1 MSSSLAANS
10 RPTPGRR
17 GRGLPA
23 WAALL
28 ALSLALASC
37 TLPGASTPTPAPG
50 VLPSEPANL
59 PDRCRNDGA
68 VQTWLLLPL
77 DAEQSALL
85 AAYQARQVVEFHATV
100 IGQDDSPAL
109 APHRRFILRE
119 AAEGR
124 TLLLDYQGDPPPLVQ
139 GQRYRFV
146 AWADLVEGDVAPA
159 AGARPDDP
167 RLAIPASR
175 GYELQVFDPAGL
187 LFLGQT
193 DVLEPDE
200 ALGLRLD
207 NPASACPALPAPQN
221 ACVESRQVL
230 PLTVHWN
237 DLQATLYPGDETLL
251 AHEAGLYSVTLFR
264 SRRVTYAD
272 PPCADYHEHQRS
284 LRIDRIEPLPALPVL
299 PPITGTITATLPTIT
314 VTIPITLPPPPD
326 VPLP

>member
-1 MSSSLAANS
+1 MFSSCAATIRPQPGCPRRRLAGA
-10 RPTPGRR
+10 
-17 GRGLPA
+17 L
-23 WAALL
+23 LL

-37 TLPGASTPTPAPG
+37 TLPGASTPTPEPGAPAA
-50 VLPSEPANL
+50 EPGDL
-59 PDRCRNDGA
+59 PDQCRNDGA

-77 DAEQSALL
+77 DTAQSALL

-100 IGQDDSPAL
+100 IGQDDNPAL

-146 AWADLVEGDVAPA
+146 AWADLVEETPAPT

-200 ALGLRLD
+200 ALNLRLD
-207 NPASACPALPAPQN
+207 NPASDCPARPAPQN

-230 PLTVHWN
+230 PLTVYWAGVE
-237 DLQATLYPGDETLL
+237 ATLYPGEETLL
-251 AHEAGLYSVTLFR
+251 AHQEGLYRLTLFR

-272 PPCADYHEHQRS
+272 PACPDYHEHQRS
-284 LRIDRIEPLPALPVL
+284 LRIDRVEPLPVLPVL
-299 PPITGTITATLPTIT
+299 PPITGTITATLPAIT
-314 VTIPITLPPPPD
+314 ATVPITLPPPPD

>member
-1 MSSSLAANS
+1 MSGNPAANR
-10 RPTPGRR
+10 RPKPRR
-17 GRGLPA
+17 RSWCLA
-23 WAALL
+23 WVVLL
-28 ALSLALASC
+28 LLSLALASC
-37 TLPGASTPTPAPG
+37 TLPGASTPTPAPS
-50 VLPSEPANL
+50 LPAAELGDL
-59 PDRCRNDGA
+59 PDQCRDDGA

-77 DAEQSALL
+77 EAGPSALMT
-85 AAYQARQVVEFHATV
+85 AYQARQVIEFYATV
-100 IGQDDSPAL
+100 IGQDDNPAL

-146 AWADLVEGDVAPA
+146 AWADLVGNAPTPTA
-159 AGARPDDP
+159 DARPDDP

-207 NPASACPALPAPQN
+207 NPASDCPARPAPQN

-230 PLTVHWN
+230 PLTVYW
-237 DLQATLYPGDETLL
+237 DDVEATLYPGEETMLSYQ
-251 AHEAGLYSVTLFR
+251 EGLYRLTLFR
-264 SRRVTYAD
+264 SRQVAYAD
-272 PPCADYHEHQRS
+272 PACADYYEHQRS
-284 LRIDRIEPLPALPVL
+284 LRIDRVEPLPVL
-299 PPITGTITATLPTIT
+299 PVLRPITGAITATLPAIT
-314 VTIPITLPPPPD
+314 ATVPFTLPPPD

>member
-1 MSSSLAANS
+1 MFSRLAATS
-10 RPTPGRR
+10 GPTPERR
-17 GRGLPA
+17 CWRPA
-23 WAALL
+23 WAVLL

-50 VLPSEPANL
+50 APAVEPINL
-59 PDRCRNDGA
+59 PDQCRDDGA

-77 DAEQSALL
+77 EAGPSALL
-85 AAYQARQVVEFHATV
+85 AAYQARQVVEFYATV
-100 IGQDDSPAL
+100 IGQDDNPAL
-109 APHRRFILRE
+109 APHRRLILRE
-119 AAEGR
+119 AVEDR

-146 AWADLVEGDVAPA
+146 AWADLVEDEGTPA

-175 GYELQVFDPAGL
+175 GYELQVYDPAGL

-200 ALGLRLD
+200 ALGLRMD

-221 ACVESRQVL
+221 VCVASRQVL
-230 PLTVHWN
+230 PLTVTW
-237 DLQATLYPGDETLL
+237 DDVEATLYPGEETLL
-251 AHEAGLYSVTLFR
+251 THEGALYSIILFR
-264 SRRVTYAD
+264 SRRVAYAD
-272 PPCADYHEHQRS
+272 PACPDYFEHQRS
-284 LRIDRIEPLPALPVL
+284 LRIDRIDPLPVLPVL
-299 PPITGTITATLPTIT
+299 PPITATLPAITAT
-314 VTIPITLPPPPD
+314 IPFTLPPPPD